1 MGHIDPSFAA
11 MGGFDRP
18 ILHGLCSY
26 GITCRHVLKQY
37 ANNDTSLFKSMKARF
52 VSPVIPGQT
61 LQTNM
66 WQEGNRI
73 HVETRVVETGK
84 TVLSGAY
91 VDLKSVTVSAQS
103 SPSAPPTSTG
113 LLSEK
118 VFAEMKNRLD
128 AKPEVGAKIGA
139 VYQWNITLDK
149 KPAAS
154 WTVDLK
160 SKPGEIYLGE
170 PHGKKADCMLTLDDA
185 DMVALATGKLNAQK
199 AYMQGKIKIKG
210 NIMLTQKLQSLLKD
224 QSKL

>member
-1 MGHIDPSFAA
+1 
-11 MGGFDRP
+11 
-18 ILHGLCSY
+18 
-26 GITCRHVLKQY
+26 
-37 ANNDTSLFKSMKARF
+37 
-52 VSPVIPGQT
+52 
-61 LQTNM
+61 M

-154 WTVDLK
+154 WSILLFVM
-160 SKPGEIYLGE
+160 IYNGAVLI
-170 PHGKKADCMLTLDDA
+170 
-185 DMVALATGKLNAQK
+185 MVL
-199 AYMQGKIKIKG
+199 
-210 NIMLTQKLQSLLKD
+210 S
-224 QSKL
+224 S